1 MAMQP
6 GINCIN
12 LAEDSSHVVAL
23 KEMADRLGLAFRTI
37 GNPRQMDSYT
47 YLVWIG
53 SEDLSSLLVW
63 LNRIDFSCGGSTRI
77 AWFPAVKHRL
87 SLPVALDFAL
97 VDSELKGIE
106 QLITAQQK
114 AFSPFFDHISGLAFK
129 NALGRW
135 TFNPK

>member
-1 MAMQP
+1 MQP

-37 GNPRQMDSYT
+37 GNPRQISPYT

-53 SEDLSSLLVW
+53 TEDLYLLRVW
-63 LNRIDFSCGGSTRI
+63 LNRIDYSCAGSTRI

-87 SLPVALDFAL
+87 NLPVALDFAL